1 MSILGNFVATAIE
14 EIRSSLSD
22 NQKADPTLVFGA
34 ADVNGLNN
42 FAPADGAAAGDA
54 TLALRSSNEEPRS
67 GSGNLLPGTA
77 HPGPGTHPIGFD
89 PVVTPAVEVFI
100 DTDDTRG
107 ILGDVDWDVL
117 AGGDA
122 AVRIMGND
130 GQLSRSASY
139 FPSKALTS
147 S

>member
-1 MSILGNFVATAIE
+1 MSILGNFVAAAID
-14 EIRSSLSD
+14 EIRNTLSGS
-22 NQKADPTLVFGA
+22 QKIDPALVVGA
-34 ADVNGLNN
+34 TDVDGPRN
-42 FAPADGAAAGDA
+42 FAPATADGDTAGDA

-77 HPGPGTHPIGFD
+77 HPGPGTYRTGPD
-89 PVVTPAVEVFI
+89 PVVTPAAEVFI

-122 AVRIMGND
+122 AVRILGSD
-130 GQLSRSASY
+130 GR
-139 FPSKALTS
+139 LTERGPA
-147 S
+147 